1 MKPNHTRA
9 LVLPAILLGLHLSA
23 ASAQD
28 GPPRGERPAG
38 PPEAASRVQPERI
51 RAAVREMQELR
62 AAGKHE
68 EARNL
73 AMRLREQ
80 ARENPALA
88 RRIEGQMA
96 EPRKDA
102 PKSKAAAPD
111 RPMLRQAA
119 AQRHL
124 RQAAMHLEA
133 AGMPEV
139 AKRVRAEGL
148 RRMKQAAPTSET
160 PRRPAAGPATKGA
173 PPMPPGL
180 IEEIR
185 TLRQQNKAMAERLE
199 RLEQRD
205 RAQAP
210 RQPNRPAPET
220 RPERPERPERPAQAE
235 RPERP
240 SAPERPERPA
250 RPERPERPEI

>member
-1 MKPNHTRA
+1 MKPNHTRL

-38 PPEAASRVQPERI
+38 PPEAAARVQPERI
-51 RAAVREMQELR
+51 RAAVQEMQQLR

-73 AMRLREQ
+73 AMRLREH
-80 ARENPALA
+80 ARDNPALA
-88 RRIEGQMA
+88 RRIEGQKA
-96 EPRKDA
+96 EPGKDA
-102 PKSKAAAPD
+102 PKSKAAAPA

-148 RRMKQAAPTSET
+148 RRMKQAASET
-160 PRRPAAGPATKGA
+160 PRRPAASPAAKGA

-180 IEEIR
+180 VEEIR
-185 TLRQQNKAMAERLE
+185 TLRQQNKAMTERLE

-210 RQPNRPAPET
+210 RQPNRPAPEA

-240 SAPERPERPA
+240 AAPERPERP
-250 RPERPERPEI
+250 ERPQI